1 MAAYSP
7 RTDLLT
13 PSVAP
18 DTEGYGPGLTSGMN
32 NFSRLMEMGITN
44 QRQDDRDQLAYER
57 KTGMVDRS
65 EGRADQKD
73 LMSKSEQSDF
83 AAGAWESIKMRMPGI
98 ISPELNDRFM
108 SGSLGAKQGLVLQAQ
123 AAYTAAMKSEEA
135 RIEDER
141 SQKTFVTELPGTGRT
156 IYGRGRSVMGSVD
169 AFNNYGPAGQG
180 YAPDQPY
187 SGMYDAPPVILNPGP
202 TNPNY
207 FRDLP
212 YAPRPIRESALGL
225 DTTAT
230 GLPGAAPTAAP
241 TPAPSRGASSAA
253 DYFNMGRKR

>member
-18 DTEGYGPGLTSGMN
+18 DTQGYGPGLTSGMN

-57 KTGMVDRS
+57 KTGVVDRS
-65 EGRADQKD
+65 EGRADKKD
-73 LMSKSEQSDF
+73 LMTKSEQSDF

-98 ISPELNDRFM
+98 ISPELNERFS
-108 SGSLGAKQGLVLQAQ
+108 SGSLGAKQGLLLQAQ

-156 IYGRGRSVMGSVD
+156 IFGRGRSVMGSVD
-169 AFNNYGPAGQG
+169 SFQNYGQGTEGSTGAADLWDMQNTGLNYPAEQ
-180 YAPDQPY
+180 
-187 SGMYDAPPVILNPGP
+187 NPFS
-202 TNPNY
+202 NIISL
-207 FRDLP
+207 LP
-212 YAPRPIRESALGL
+212 KNIKNANLGL
-225 DTTAT
+225 DTPAP

-241 TPAPSRGASSAA
+241 SRRDSSAA
-253 DYFNMGRKR
+253 NYYNMGRKR